1 MTRLLL
7 IRHGE
12 TDYNLNRRYCG
23 FSNPPLNVSGVLQA
37 ESLAKQLKD
46 FGVLAVYSS
55 DLLRA
60 AQTAA
65 TVFPKHRIKTMMD
78 FRELNFGIF
87 EGLNYSEIMERYPG
101 LYQDWIRDPSNV
113 LFPSGEEFGG
123 FRKRVS
129 SALAA
134 IISLNRDKTIALITH
149 SGPIRLILCEV
160 LGYGFE
166 KFWEFNHGNT
176 AFSIIDYLERSAAKI
191 VSINVSEHLLTNK
204 GMV

>member
-12 TDYNLNRRYCG
+12 TDYNSNRRYCG
-23 FSNPPLNVSGVLQA
+23 FSNPSLNAFGISQA
-37 ESLAKQLKD
+37 RSLAKQLKD
-46 FGVLAVYSS
+46 FDVVAAYSS

-60 AQTAA
+60 VQT
-65 TVFPKHRIKTMMD
+65 TEFLFPGYQIKTMLD

-87 EGLNYSEIMERYPG
+87 EGLNYSEIMERYPR

-113 LFPSGEEFGG
+113 LLPNGEEFGE

-129 SALAA
+129 SALSS
-134 IISLNRDKTIALITH
+134 IISLNRNKTIALVTH

-160 LGYGFE
+160 LGYGLE
-166 KFWEFNHGNT
+166 RFWEVNHENA
-176 AFSIIDYLERSAAKI
+176 AFSIIDYPEGCTPIAIR
-191 VSINVSEHLLTNK
+191 INES
-204 GMV
+204 